1 MNPSALAESVSATL
15 AVFKKAS
22 GFFSPLLFAILF
34 LLAPFRLS
42 ADWVAVGPAPAI
54 DGQCEG
60 ITSAE
65 GDNPV
70 AGAIHAVAPSA
81 TDANLIYVAAVNGGA
96 WKTTNAKAA
105 SPHWTP
111 LTDQAL
117 PSLSLSSIAISPLN
131 PQVIFVGSGRVSS
144 FAGTG
149 GKQFGIGRST
159 NGGTT
164 WTVVGLNLADQDIR
178 RVVPTST
185 LANGNQVVLVGS
197 TAGVFRSADG
207 GTTYTLV
214 TNGIPAGN
222 ITDLVGDPGVPTRF
236 YAASNGTVYR
246 SNDTGATWA
255 VATGN
260 GFNVVAGARVLLS
273 VHNSQNNDVVYA
285 MVITVARTLAN
296 VYRSPDQG
304 ANWNALSVPA
314 PPIYPGAQGNI
325 HGAIVADRTDPTT
338 VWVSG
343 DRQPDNTELIP
354 PPATPPPFP
363 NPNGANTYSGNLWR
377 NIAGAWQLMTHNG
390 TAAPGSAPHADSR
403 AMAFDADG
411 NILHTCD
418 GGIYKLNN
426 PNLAT
431 RKWSSLNSDIQ
442 VTEAHSTTYDPVSK
456 NSMSGAQDNGVSFQ
470 QTAGNFVWNQAGKG
484 DGGRVAVDTDQT
496 AHTGTSLRYFS
507 AQKLQA
513 FSRGTYDAMG
523 NETGTVNPGLLITA
537 GTGAG
542 MSLGTCM
549 IGCFDR
555 TGLQFL
561 QPFVLNAINPALI
574 LIGTN
579 NIYES
584 LNGGNTL
591 TNLLDMPLPFPVG
604 DDANTGSSPMAYGGR
619 LNGTAF
625 PEVFYVGASNR
636 IVHRTAGGGITTL
649 TYPGNVVRGIVMDPQ
664 NYKRVFVLDSDDDVY
679 GSADEGATWTDL
691 TGNLGALTDSVRAIE
706 LFNRNA
712 GFQGAILYVGG
723 AGGVWQLPNPTAAG
737 GTWTIVSAGLPKVLV
752 YELHYD
758 YATNVLS
765 AATLGRGVFT
775 LGCAVL
781 GADSPD
787 GLCANAPG
795 STANISTR
803 LPVGTGDNILITG
816 FIVSGPAGS
825 TKKVLVRGIGPST
838 NIPGA
843 LADPTLELHNGP
855 GALIARNDNW
865 RTTQIGG
872 IITADQ
878 VAEIQAANL
887 APTNDA
893 ESTLIATL
901 APGSYTAQIR
911 GANNTTGIGVAQA
924 YDLSPTSAAKLAN
937 VSTRGF
943 VQSGDNLMIGGFI
956 IITNPVRVVVRG
968 IGPSLI
974 PFGIPNAL
982 VDPTLELRDGNGA
995 LVLAND
1001 NWRDTQQAELM
1012 ATGLQP
1018 TSNLESA
1025 IVMTLQSGSYT
1036 ALLRGKN
1043 NGIGIGLVEV
1053 YALP

>member
-1 MNPSALAESVSATL
+1 M
-15 AVFKKAS
+15 
-22 GFFSPLLFAILF
+22 
-34 LLAPFRLS
+34 
-42 ADWVAVGPAPAI
+42 
-54 DGQCEG
+54 
-60 ITSAE
+60 
-65 GDNPV
+65 
-70 AGAIHAVAPSA
+70 
-81 TDANLIYVAAVNGGA
+81 
-96 WKTTNAKAA
+96 TN
-105 SPHWTP
+105 
-111 LTDQAL
+111 
-117 PSLSLSSIAISPLN
+117 
-131 PQVIFVGSGRVSS
+131 
-144 FAGTG
+144 
-149 GKQFGIGRST
+149 
-159 NGGTT
+159 
-164 WTVVGLNLADQDIR
+164 
-178 RVVPTST
+178 
-185 LANGNQVVLVGS
+185 
-197 TAGVFRSADG
+197 
-207 GTTYTLV
+207 
-214 TNGIPAGN
+214 
-222 ITDLVGDPGVPTRF
+222 
-236 YAASNGTVYR
+236 
-246 SNDTGATWA
+246 
-255 VATGN
+255 
-260 GFNVVAGARVLLS
+260 
-273 VHNSQNNDVVYA
+273 
-285 MVITVARTLAN
+285 
-296 VYRSPDQG
+296 
-304 ANWNALSVPA
+304 
-314 PPIYPGAQGNI
+314 
-325 HGAIVADRTDPTT
+325 
-338 VWVSG
+338 
-343 DRQPDNTELIP
+343 
-354 PPATPPPFP
+354 
-363 NPNGANTYSGNLWR
+363 NGAN
-377 NIAGAWQLMTHNG
+377 
-390 TAAPGSAPHADSR
+390 GSSPHADSR
-403 AMAFDADG
+403 SMAFDADG

-418 GGIYKLNN
+418 GGIYKLND
-426 PNLAT
+426 PNLAS
-431 RKWSSLNSDIQ
+431 RRWSSLNSDIK
-442 VTEAHSTTYDPVSK
+442 VTEAHSMTYDPLSK
-456 NSMSGAQDNGVSFQ
+456 NFLCGTQDNGVSFQ
-470 QTAGNFVWNQAGKG
+470 RTTGNFVWNQATQG
-484 DGGRVAVDTDQT
+484 DGGRVAADADQT
-496 AHTGTSLRYFS
+496 AHAGTTLRYFS
-507 AQKLQA
+507 RQNFQA
-513 FSRGTYDAMG
+513 FSRQTYDANG
-523 NETGTVNPGLLITA
+523 GPVGDITLPGLMITA
-537 GTGAG
+537 GGGAG
-542 MSLGTCM
+542 MTLCQ
-549 IGCFDR
+549 FDGP
-555 TGLQFL
+555 GLQFI
-561 QPFVLNAINPALI
+561 QPFILNVINPARM
-574 LIGTN
+574 LIGTS

-584 LNGGNTL
+584 LDGGDTL
-591 TNLLDMPLPFPVG
+591 ANLLDMPLPVSVG
-604 DDANTGSSPMAYGGR
+604 SGSDTGGSPIAYGGR

-625 PEVFYVGASNR
+625 PDVFYVGAGNT
-636 IVHRTAGGGITTL
+636 IVHRVTAGGALTTL
-649 TYPGNVVRGIVMDPQ
+649 TYPGDVVRGIVMDPQ
-664 NYKRVFVLDSDDDVY
+664 NYKQVFVLDVASKVY
-679 GSADEGATWTDL
+679 LSQDEGATWMDL
-691 TGNLGALTDSVRAIE
+691 TDNLGTLTDSVRAIE
-706 LFNRNA
+706 LFNRDP
-712 GFQGAILYVGG
+712 GGLQGTIVYVGG
-723 AGGVWQLPNPTAAG
+723 AGGVWQHTFLAG
-737 GTWTIVSAGLPKVLV
+737 GTWTIVSGGLPKVLV

-765 AATLGRGVFT
+765 AGTLGRGVFT

-843 LADPTLELHNGP
+843 LADPTLELHSGP

-943 VQSGDNLMIGGFI
+943 VQAGDNLMIGGFI
-956 IITNPVRVVVRG
+956 IVTNPVRVVVRG

-1001 NWRDTQQAELM
+1001 NWRDTQQAEIM